1 MFTKNYSYG
10 YYNTIFPNCISHLQ
24 RKRNFFLPACKRP
37 GLDILPMP
45 PAAAGRVHMRKLRL
59 KIALCALL
67 MLFAAASLLSVLAD
81 LGVFS

>member
-1 MFTKNYSYG
+1 
-10 YYNTIFPNCISHLQ
+10 
-24 RKRNFFLPACKRP
+24 
-37 GLDILPMP
+37 MP